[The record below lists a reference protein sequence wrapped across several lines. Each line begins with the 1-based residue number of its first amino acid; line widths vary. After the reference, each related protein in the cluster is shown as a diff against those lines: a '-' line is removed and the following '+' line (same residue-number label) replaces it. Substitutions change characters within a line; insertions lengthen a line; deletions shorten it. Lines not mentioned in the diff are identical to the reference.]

1 MELLDRTSQAV
12 QFNRELLEATLDN
25 MSQGVAV
32 VDPDLRLVG
41 WNRRYLELMNFAE
54 ESVHLG
60 QPIEELIRLNL
71 ERGLLEG
78 DPETEV
84 RKRLDRLR
92 SGSPYRYERSWLNGS
107 VIEMQGNPMPG
118 GGYVTTYT
126 DITHFKEIERKL
138 QEVNETLEQRVLQR
152 TRELSEAVHNVEEA
166 RQAAE
171 AANLSKT
178 RFLAA
183 ASHDLLQPMN
193 AARLFIS
200 ILRQQQD
207 PDTDQAQ
214 LVKRV
219 DRSLGAAEELLS
231 ALLDISKLD
240 SGMYRPEPEAI
251 SVEDLFEQLRRRFQA
266 LAANRNLELRVHP
279 VEHYVYSD
287 RKLLYRILQN
297 FLANAIRYTE
307 SGGVLLGCRV
317 RGDALQFSV
326 WDTGVGIDEEDSKAI
341 FEEFHRLEYAQ
352 RLDEK
357 GLGLG
362 LAICDRIARMLDHEM
377 SVRSRPGHGSC
388 FSITVPLAS
397 PADIENRAQPDALAG
412 EPSPLQGLVVLCID
426 NEPDILDGMKMLLE
440 RWGCT
445 VRLAATRA
453 QAVQQVEQFGS
464 PDFVLVDYHL
474 AEQTNGLDV
483 VEILDQA
490 FGTRLPAIVITADRS
505 TRLEDEAQERNYG
518 LLRKPIKPAQLRSL
532 ITNMLKTG

>member
-1 MELLDRTSQAV
+1 
-12 QFNRELLEATLDN
+12 
-25 MSQGVAV
+25 
-32 VDPDLRLVG
+32 
-41 WNRRYLELMNFAE
+41 
-54 ESVHLG
+54 
-60 QPIEELIRLNL
+60 
-71 ERGLLEG
+71 
-78 DPETEV
+78 
-84 RKRLDRLR
+84 
-92 SGSPYRYERSWLNGS
+92 
-107 VIEMQGNPMPG
+107 
-118 GGYVTTYT
+118 
-126 DITHFKEIERKL
+126 
-138 QEVNETLEQRVLQR
+138 VLQR
-152 TRELSEAVHNVEEA
+152 TRELSDAVRDVEEA

-193 AARLFIS
+193 AARLFVS
-200 ILRQQQD
+200 ILRQQQT

-251 SVEDLFEQLRRRFQA
+251 CVPELFEQLRRRFKA
-266 LAANRNLELRVHP
+266 LAANRDLRLRVHP
-279 VEHYVYSD
+279 QERYVYSD

-317 RGDALQFSV
+317 RGDCLRFSV
-326 WDTGVGIDEEDSKAI
+326 WDTGVGIEEADCTAI
-341 FEEFHRLEYAQ
+341 FQEFHRLEYAQ

-362 LAICDRIARMLDHEM
+362 LAICDRIARMLNHRIDL
-377 SVRSRPGHGSC
+377 RSRPGRGSC
-388 FSITVPLAS
+388 FSISVPLAS
-397 PADIENRAQPDALAG
+397 PAEIESRARPSEEAAEQ
-412 EPSPLQGLVVLCID
+412 SPLENLVVLCVD

-445 VRLAATRA
+445 VRLAANRA
-453 QAVQQVEQFGS
+453 QAEQQVRQHGA

-474 AEQTNGLDV
+474 AEKGNGLDV
-483 VEILDQA
+483 VRHLDQQL
-490 FGTRLPAIVITADRS
+490 GTTLPAIVITADRS
-505 TRLEDEAQERNYG
+505 IRLEDETRARGYG
-518 LLRKPIKPAQLRSL
+518 LLRKPIKPATLRTL
-532 ITNMLKTG
+532 ITNMLKAL